1 MKQILDALG
10 TVKIRNHGINLTVS
24 VRIDSATL
32 GADMGRVA
40 VQINGE
46 GSVLTAST
54 IQHHRGISPRHPVD
68 GGGTAAKL

>member
-10 TVKIRNHGINLTVS
+10 TVKIRNHGINLTVP

-46 GSVLTAST
+46 GSILAAST
-54 IQHHRGISPRHPVD
+54 VQHTVQQLQFVQ
-68 GGGTAAKL
+68 AKGRVP

>member
-1 MKQILDALG
+1 MEQILDALG
-10 TVKIRNHGINLTVS
+10 TVKIRNHGINLTVP

-46 GSVLTAST
+46 GSILTAST
-54 IQHHRGISPRHPVD
+54 I
-68 GGGTAAKL
+68 

>member
-10 TVKIRNHGINLTVS
+10 TVKIRNHGINLTVP

-46 GSVLTAST
+46 GSILTAST
-54 IQHHRGISPRHPVD
+54 IQHHRASPHA
-68 GGGTAAKL
+68 TQ